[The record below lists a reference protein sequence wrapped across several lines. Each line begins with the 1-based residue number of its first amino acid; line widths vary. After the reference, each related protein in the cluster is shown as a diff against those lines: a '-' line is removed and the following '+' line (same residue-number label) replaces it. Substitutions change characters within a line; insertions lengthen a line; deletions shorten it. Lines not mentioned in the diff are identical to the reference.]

1 MGPDYFLRSFRL
13 LSFFFQNLY
22 KEWILTFTMESDNK
36 LGDQNIPGMQLDTKY
51 STKKPILPENT
62 EKIQKEL
69 EKTKKE
75 LEKLKVSIVKKY
87 PFTQAIGILPPQ
99 TVPLFVK
106 EEEVPKETE
115 KYVQIYVIVPE
126 ENFKEIPKIKVEI
139 VKQAEGLK
147 QKIWLQVK
155 TPVDIWE
162 ASLDSKFD
170 IVEAVAMSY
179 PLYDKGILGAL
190 RVAQIHKSL
199 VLQKF
204 DKYVVSYVIGGG
216 LVRGESIKDS
226 DVDVFVIINDT
237 DVKRMP
243 RLELLERLRSMIYQ
257 YVGEAT
263 ALARVKNRLEPQ
275 IYLLTD
281 FWQSVK
287 DAHPVMFTFI
297 RDGIPLYDKG
307 TFMPWKALLKMGKL
321 KPSPEAI
328 DMFMSMGDKTSKI
341 VKKTLL
347 DLVIRDVYW
356 GVTTPTQALF
366 MLQGLPPPVP
376 KHLVAETKKIFVEK
390 EKMLEKKYVNI
401 LEKIVG
407 IYKDYEHEKIKEIKG
422 AVVDKLVSDM
432 DDYLKRLKELR
443 KQIEKKSQEKTIDQ
457 LHKDIF
463 NLLEAILGKKAQAT
477 MITEFEREMVKKGKF
492 TQQHMRILRSIISAR
507 AEFKR
512 GKSSPHKIDEARK
525 SATILIN
532 DLIDYSQRKDLVSLE
547 KGRMRLRYKKAGKS
561 AVAEL
566 LHSNGNSFLF
576 TEGKIKKLTDKVE
589 DSNMKEVSDCM
600 EQQKARKDLEIDP
613 KVFDLVKTEL
623 GDFEIVL

>member
-1 MGPDYFLRSFRL
+1 
-13 LSFFFQNLY
+13 
-22 KEWILTFTMESDNK
+22 MESDNK
-36 LGDQNIPGMQLDTKY
+36 IKTEDQSIQNIPEMELETKY
-51 STKKPILPENT
+51 STRKPILPETT
-62 EKIQKEL
+62 EKIQKEM

-75 LEKLKVSIVKKY
+75 LEKLKSFIVKKY

-99 TVPLFVK
+99 SVGIFVR
-106 EEEVPKETE
+106 EEEIPKQAE
-115 KYVQIYVIVPE
+115 KYVQIYMIIPE
-126 ENFKEIPKIKVEI
+126 EKFKEIPKIKSEI
-139 VKQAEGLK
+139 IKQADTLK

-170 IVEAVAMSY
+170 LVESISLSF
-179 PLYDKGILGAL
+179 PLYDKGFLGAL
-190 RVAQIHKSL
+190 RIAQIHKSL
-199 VLQKF
+199 VLQRF

-226 DVDVFVIINDT
+226 DIDVFIIINDT

-243 RLELLERLRSMIYQ
+243 RLELLERLRGMIYKQ
-257 YVGEAT
+257 VAEAT

-328 DMFMSMGDKTSKI
+328 DMFMSMGDKTSAI
-341 VKKTLL
+341 VKRTLL

-376 KHLVAETKKIFVEK
+376 KHLVSETKKIFVNK

-407 IYKDYEHEKIKEIKG
+407 IYKDYEHEKLKEIKG
-422 AVVDKLVSDM
+422 AELDKIVKDM

-443 KQIEKKSQEKTIDQ
+443 KQIEKKSLGKTIEQIYRDV
-457 LHKDIF
+457 F

-477 MITEFEREMVKKGKF
+477 LISEFEKEMVRKGKF
-492 TQQHMRILRSIISAR
+492 TQQHLRILRDVVNAR
-507 AEFKR
+507 AEFKK
-512 GKSSPHKIDEARK
+512 GKLNAHKVDEARK
-525 SATILIN
+525 SAAVLIN
-532 DLIDYSQRKDLVSLE
+532 DLIEYSQRKDLVSLE
-547 KGRMRLRYKKAGKS
+547 KGRMRLKYKKSGKNM
-561 AVAEL
+561 VAEL
-566 LHSNGNSFLF
+566 LHCGGVSFLF
-576 TEGKIKKLTDKVE
+576 RENQIKKLTENIE
-589 DSNMKEVSDCM
+589 DSNMKEVSGCM
-600 EQQKARKDLEIDP
+600 EDQKSKKEIEINP
-613 KVFDLVKTEL
+613 KVFNLVKQEL